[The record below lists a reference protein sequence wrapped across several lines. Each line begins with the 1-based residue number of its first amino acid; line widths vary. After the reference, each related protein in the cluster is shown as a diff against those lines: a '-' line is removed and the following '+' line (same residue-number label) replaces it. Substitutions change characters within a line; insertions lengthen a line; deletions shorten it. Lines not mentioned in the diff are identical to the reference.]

1 MQSYRLAA
9 FATPQ
14 QKDEPNGAIGFGD
27 SRIWRFRDTRSHQ
40 ILVYPGTAQEKRQFL
55 SQIALAS
62 DLLATRC
69 LVASFETCLPN
80 AERAPAKLL
89 WQQFFHVL
97 QIEVLQPAVDFCS
110 EVNFCAFL

>member
-14 QKDEPNGAIGFGD
+14 QKDEPNGTKLRV
-27 SRIWRFRDTRSHQ
+27 SRSLQ
-40 ILVYPGTAQEKRQFL
+40 ILVYPGTAQGKTQFL

-97 QIEVLQPAVDFCS
+97 LIAELQVAVDFCS
-110 EVNFCAFL
+110 ALNF